1 MRAVILT
8 TAVAALMAGSAAAA
22 DLAVIVE
29 NSDYARLPDIP
40 EGVRGSD
47 LETAL
52 RSAGF
57 EVLRLTNADAALLQ
71 ERFSE
76 RRSDL
81 EDAERLIVVLSGH
94 MVSDAATAWL
104 LGVDALRPDAFTVGR
119 AGMPLSALSPIL
131 ADKPGAA
138 ILALIPGGDPGR
150 VGAGLHRGFL
160 PAATIPQGVTVVS
173 GTADAIVRLLA
184 DDVLQNAVPLGEAV
198 ARRSDQIAGYGFLP
212 TLVPFLPVAAE
223 DRRAAD
229 DAAWAIAQ
237 GARTEPALSD
247 YLDRFPRGQHVA
259 EAREYLR
266 QAQLGPEARAAEDE
280 ASLNLSRDARREIQR
295 NLSVLGHETRGID
308 GIFGRGTRSAIR
320 DYQAAEGFEVTG
332 YVSGNQIARLQE
344 AAAARQTQL
353 EAEAKRRQ
361 EEADRQDSGYW
372 RETGR
377 GSSEDGLRK
386 YLKKYPDGLF
396 STLAEGRLAEL
407 ERNRAANAAETEN
420 AAWNAARSADTE
432 ASYADYLAAYPR
444 GQFIENANAR
454 LQSLREDTGR
464 EGEIAAARAS
474 EAEVL
479 ANPITRLLVERR
491 LQQLGLD
498 PGSADGEFDDE
509 TRKAIRRY
517 QRARD
522 LPVTGFVTQQ
532 TLVRMLAG

>member
-1 MRAVILT
+1 MRALILSAAV
-8 TAVAALMAGSAAAA
+8 AVAAGAAAAA

-29 NSDYARLPDIP
+29 NTDYARLPDLAD
-40 EGVRGSD
+40 GVRGGD
-47 LETAL
+47 LEPAL
-52 RSAGF
+52 RQAGF
-57 EVLRLTNADAALLQ
+57 EVLRLTDATAERLQ

-81 EDAERLIVVLSGH
+81 EDADRLIVVLTGH

-119 AGMPLSALSPIL
+119 AGMPLSALNPIL

-138 ILALIPGGDPGR
+138 ILALIPGADPGR
-150 VGAGLHRGFL
+150 VGAGLHQGFL
-160 PAATIPQGVTVVS
+160 PAATIPQGVSVVS
-173 GTADAIVRLLA
+173 GSAEAIVRLLG
-184 DDVLQNAVPLGEAV
+184 DDVLQNGLPLGQAV
-198 ARRSDQIAGYGFLP
+198 AQQSGEIAGYGYLP
-212 TLVPFLPVAAE
+212 TTVPFLPVDVE
-223 DRRAAD
+223 GRRAAD
-229 DAAWAIAQ
+229 DAAWDVART
-237 GARTEPALSD
+237 ARTEAALSD
-247 YLDRFPRGQHVA
+247 YLDRFPRGQHGA
-259 EAREYLR
+259 EARELLR
-266 QAQLGPEARAAEDE
+266 QAQLGPEALAAEEE
-280 ASLNLSRDARREIQR
+280 ASLNLGRDARREIQR
-295 NLSVLGHETRGID
+295 NLSILGYETRGVD

-320 DYQAAEGFEVTG
+320 DYQSAEGLEVTG
-332 YVSGNQIARLQE
+332 YLSGNQVARLQE
-344 AAAARQTQL
+344 RAAARQSAL
-353 EAEAKRRQ
+353 EAEARQRQ
-361 EEADRQDSGYW
+361 EEADRQDSSYW

-377 GSSEDGLRK
+377 GTTEEGLRN

-396 STLAEGRLAEL
+396 STLAEGRLAEM
-407 ERNRAANAAETEN
+407 ERTRAANAAETEN

-444 GQFIENANAR
+444 GQFVENANAR

-522 LPVTGFVTQQ
+522 LPVTGYVTQQ